1 MPSRRCWRKWVF
13 SCSPALRQV
22 KNGLNMQPY
31 GIDYEAG
38 LGMVLPEH
46 TFSSE
51 RSWQLGRVLDLEKG

>member
-1 MPSRRCWRKWVF
+1 
-13 SCSPALRQV
+13 
-22 KNGLNMQPY
+22 LNMQPY